1 MSANSRPSNRS
12 KLYERYNVDIKT
24 SRGDSNRRWFDEQE
38 HQAQQE
44 VPLEERTNLE
54 LLTMIYKTIP
64 WKTKLIISVLLI
76 LLLSVSTRM
85 AKRPHVELSTSAV
98 KERQYMLDPDSHKRN
113 NPFAPAGHTSIMEGV
128 LEVKRIGGKKKE
140 EPQEQ
145 VQQEDMSNQLDQ
157 LPSQHLEP
165 QQDVK
170 VGSEN
175 EGER

>member
-1 MSANSRPSNRS
+1 
-12 KLYERYNVDIKT
+12 
-24 SRGDSNRRWFDEQE
+24 
-38 HQAQQE
+38 
-44 VPLEERTNLE
+44 
-54 LLTMIYKTIP
+54 
-64 WKTKLIISVLLI
+64 
-76 LLLSVSTRM
+76 
-85 AKRPHVELSTSAV
+85 
-98 KERQYMLDPDSHKRN
+98 MLDPDSHKRN